1 MILQGQYEKLA
12 IQGGVVGINI
22 QWNCD
27 LDWDF
32 MKYCLPAYSFRLLD
46 QTGWN
51 FRYAKYHEENRRTLI
66 KTYGIKFLISVN
78 GKAGKFDMTNTVI
91 LLITGLGLLGL
102 ANILCDFVL
111 LHCSNRFRREI
122 MEKKYEAINQED
134 EQIAKSLKSWL
145 QSGDP
150 NASELIHMNEKI
162 FETLNDISSIA
173 IPPTVHQ
180 NSSTQTPRLQK
191 NKNSN
196 HEIILLKNDGLS
208 H

>member
-1 MILQGQYEKLA
+1 MNLQGQYEKLA
-12 IQGGVVGINI
+12 IKGGVVGINI

-51 FRYAKYHEENRRTLI
+51 FRYAKYHEENRRTLV

-122 MEKKYEAINQED
+122 MEKKYEAINQDD

-162 FETLNDISSIA
+162 FETLNTISSIT

-180 NSSTQTPRLQK
+180 NSSTQTPKLQK
-191 NKNSN
+191 KENSN
-196 HEIILLKNDGLS
+196 HEIILSINEGLS

>member
-1 MILQGQYEKLA
+1 MNLQGQYEKLA
-12 IQGGVVGINI
+12 IKGGVVGINI

-51 FRYAKYHEENRRTLI
+51 FRYAKYHEENRRTLV

-122 MEKKYEAINQED
+122 IEKKYEAIQQED
-134 EQIAKSLKSWL
+134 EQIAKSLKAL
-145 QSGDP
+145 IQSGDP
-150 NASELIHMNEKI
+150 NASAI
-162 FETLNDISSIA
+162 FETLNAISSITP
-173 IPPTVHQ
+173 PPTVHR
-180 NSSTQTPRLQK
+180 NSSTQTPKLQK
-191 NKNSN
+191 KENSN
-196 HEIILLKNDGLS
+196 HEIILSINEGLS